1 MRPAAVSVAVAA
13 FVGLSDAGQADKAAL
28 RSIRSRV
35 MGVGVPPPASA
46 LGGVGATLLT
56 AGPRARTQCGGGTGA
71 PTGHG
76 KRLSLHAAVER
87 PDWPNAR
94 GLCVRLIR
102 SVVCVYGTKAEWPG
116 VSNVWERFSGIK
128 KQADPRF
135 AARICVWFTHWQHI
149 TTQSSDLAGVSTV
162 LYFFLCGRALTVS
175 WKHKEPWPNSRKAYG
190 EI

>member
-1 MRPAAVSVAVAA
+1 MAA

-56 AGPRARTQCGGGTGA
+56 AGPGARTQCGGGTGA

-87 PDWPNAR
+87 RTDPTPEDCVCDSFEA
-94 GLCVRLIR
+94 LCVFMGQRR
-102 SVVCVYGTKAEWPG
+102 
-116 VSNVWERFSGIK
+116 N
-128 KQADPRF
+128 DP
-135 AARICVWFTHWQHI
+135 V
-149 TTQSSDLAGVSTV
+149 LAT
-162 LYFFLCGRALTVS
+162 CGRDLVA
-175 WKHKEPWPNSRKAYG
+175 
-190 EI
+190 